1 LSRRAGNERIVRRE
15 DFKTRPAG
23 SGNHL
28 VRTTRIPA
36 GGENMV
42 NETFPAS
49 LKQIR
54 RAEEIALKS
63 R

>member
-1 LSRRAGNERIVRRE
+1 MVRRE